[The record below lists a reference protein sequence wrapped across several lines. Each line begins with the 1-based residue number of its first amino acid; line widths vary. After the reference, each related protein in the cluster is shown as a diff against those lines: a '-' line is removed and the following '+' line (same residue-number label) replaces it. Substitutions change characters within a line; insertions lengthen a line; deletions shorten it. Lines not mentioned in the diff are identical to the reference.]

1 MRTRDY
7 LLENRDD
14 MGTSGTKVYNLDFTD
29 PISEIGLLFE
39 ATNGS
44 GTNDNNPIERN
55 ITRIELVDGGQ
66 VLWDL
71 PGEMALSY
79 WSHLNQGLAHCWRDA
94 ASGGTPWQPI
104 DIRFGR
110 HLYDPLFAFN
120 PMAHR
125 NPQLRVTFDEAHI
138 RAAGAGGYSSDTFNL
153 SILVK
158 LMEDAPAPVGFLA
171 NRLVDAIA
179 TVGSGESKHELPTD
193 KDIRALM
200 VRVYDSGVHHS
211 TSISRYRMS
220 CDGGKFIPFDL
231 FSRNMRDKMGGYFKP
246 LTIPGKTVLGTGEAI
261 ESWIGDCF
269 TAYIRSMTS
278 GIIIGAPGHSGGKL
292 IFYLEDHDG
301 SDPADVNI
309 TYAVEGLAFHNTQI
323 YPFGRLDVP
332 EDWFRA
338 REYKKIDL
346 FLTNGATTGEI
357 EVAVQQLYRY

>member
-39 ATNGS
+39 ATLGASGS
-44 GTNDNNPIERN
+44 QDNPIERN
-55 ITRIELVDGGQ
+55 ITKIEIVDGGQ

-71 PGEMALSY
+71 PGELALAY
-79 WSHLNQGLAHCWRDA
+79 WSHLNQGLAHCWRT
-94 ASGGTPWQPI
+94 SVPNGTPWQPI

-120 PMAHR
+120 PLAHK

-138 RAAGAGGYSSDTFNL
+138 VAAGATGYSSDTFNL

-158 LMEDAPAPVGFLA
+158 LMEDATPPEGFLA

-179 TVGSGESKHELPTD
+179 TVGSGESKHEIPTD

-200 VRVYDSGVHHS
+200 VRVYDQGVHHS

-220 CDGGKFIPFDL
+220 CDGGKFVPFDL
-231 FSRNMRDKMGGYFKP
+231 FSRNMRDKMAAYFKP
-246 LTIPGKTVLGTGEAI
+246 LLIPNQSYCTSGNPYD
-261 ESWIGDCF
+261 SWIGDCF
-269 TAYIRSMTS
+269 EYKVRAHDS
-278 GIIIGAPGHSGGKL
+278 GIIAGGAGHSGGRT
-292 IFYLEDHDG
+292 IIHLEDHDG
-301 SDPADVNI
+301 SDPSSKTVYI
-309 TYAVEGLAFHNTQI
+309 AVKGLAFHNTQI
-323 YPFGRLDVP
+323 YPFGRLDFP
-332 EDWFRA
+332 DDWFKA
-338 REYKKIDL
+338 NDYKKIDL

-357 EVAVQQLYRY
+357 EVAVQQLHRY